1 MSSGR
6 RYWAKLIA
14 LTALVPLLLCAPAL
28 AGLVA
33 DTPPVL
39 LRAGAFVP
47 LPQTELLQRASDPQR
62 YWIVQLSG
70 PVTQAQ
76 RRELE
81 SAGFALREYIP
92 EYAFLCRA
100 DAAAVRQAAQLP
112 FVRRIGPLLPQH
124 KVDPALGGAQGSV
137 VALVTLFPG
146 EPASPVM
153 DSASSLGLRVLSARG
168 LTLRVAGD
176 PERIRELAQ
185 HQAVAWIE
193 KATSIRLLNDRSRP
207 IGGVNTVWKE
217 LGLYGQGQIA
227 AVLDSGLE
235 TGNPKTLSADFAGKV
250 IFGTGFNEEDDWA
263 DRHGHGTHVAGI
275 IASRGVL
282 SGADPDAK
290 KYARSFAGVA
300 PEASLI
306 IQEVDIGPGGTS
318 SAFKDETDLLP
329 FLDQAYRLGARVHNN
344 SWADDLTPLG
354 AYGVHAQQVD
364 RFVWEHPDMLVVF
377 GAGNAGKDGPSAND
391 LLELFGIDPNNPEAG
406 DPIQALIDALLGN
419 EGFDDDLGGFFD
431 LFTRME
437 ELMGTATGKVELG
450 SIQSPS
456 TAKNCISVGASE
468 SNRPEWQLSGASS
481 LGLFGFS
488 ANTWE
493 IVGFFADPIASDHMS
508 DNPNG
513 LAAVSS
519 RGPTLDGR
527 IKPDIVAPGTS
538 IISNR
543 SPLAPDSKYTFG
555 VYNANYAYETGTSMS
570 APYVSGAALIVRQFL
585 QERRNIPNPSAALI
599 KAVLLNTAQD
609 LYPGQYGEGGDTQ
622 EIDSPRPN
630 FQEGWGRVDLQAALM
645 PTPPAALEFRDEAR
659 GLATGERREFAFA
672 VTDSSVPLR
681 VTLAWSDYP
690 AALQAAK
697 QLVNDLDLTLTGPDG
712 KQYPGNGAVDR
723 TNNVEGVDIATPAKG
738 SYKIT
743 VTGVNVPQ
751 GPQPFAL
758 ALSGAVRLEGALTPM
773 MGDVTGD
780 GKITVV
786 DAVAL
791 LRHVVGAALLPA
803 EAAAVADVAP
813 RPGTGGREYGDGQIG
828 IPDVLRVLRRAVG
841 IEGEPWP

>member
-1 MSSGR
+1 MSSAR
-6 RYWAKLIA
+6 QWSAKLAAVVA
-14 LTALVPLLLCAPAL
+14 LASLFLCVPSL
-28 AGLVA
+28 AGLVL
-33 DTPPVL
+33 DDPPVM
-39 LRAGAFVP
+39 LRAGVFVP
-47 LPQTELLQRASDPQR
+47 LSPSGPQTQTASPQR
-62 YWIVQLSG
+62 YWIVQLAG
-70 PVTQAQ
+70 PITQAQ
-76 RRELE
+76 RAELE
-81 SAGFALREYIP
+81 SAGIALREYIP
-92 EYAFLCRA
+92 EHAFLCRA
-100 DAAAVRQAAQLP
+100 DPAAVRRTARLP
-112 FVRRIGPLLPQH
+112 FVRRVGPFLPQH
-124 KVDPALGGAQGSV
+124 KVDPALPRSGEDV
-137 VALVTLFPG
+137 TALVVLFPE
-146 EPASPVM
+146 EPASPVL
-153 DSASSLGLRVLSARG
+153 DLARSLDLKMLPAHGLV
-168 LTLRVAGD
+168 LRVAGD
-176 PERIRELAQ
+176 PARIRALAE
-185 HQAVAWIE
+185 HQSVAWIE
-193 KATSIRLLNDRSRP
+193 RATGIRLLNDRSRP
-207 IGGVNTVWKE
+207 IGGINTVWRE
-217 LGLYGQGQIA
+217 LGIYGQGQIA

-235 TGNPKTLSADFAGKV
+235 TGNPKTLSPDFAGKV
-250 IFGTGFNEEDDWA
+250 ILGTGLNEEDDWA

-318 SAFKDETDLLP
+318 SAFKDETDLTP
-329 FLDQAYRLGARVHNN
+329 FFDQAYRLGARVHNN

-354 AYGVHAQQVD
+354 AYSVHAQQVD
-364 RFVWEHPDMLVVF
+364 KFVWEHPDMVVVF

-419 EGFDDDLGGFFD
+419 DEDLGGFFD

-437 ELMGTATGKVELG
+437 ELMSTATGKVELG

-468 SNRPEWQLSGASS
+468 SNRPEWQLAGADS

-488 ANTWE
+488 ANTWQV
-493 IVGFFADPIASDHMS
+493 VGFFADPIASDHIS

-570 APYVSGAALIVRQFL
+570 APYVSGAALLVRQFL
-585 QERRNIPNPSAALI
+585 QEKRNVASPSAALI
-599 KAVLLNTAQD
+599 KAILLNTAQD
-609 LYPGQYGEGGDTQ
+609 MYPGQYGEGSDTQ

-630 FQEGWGRVDLQAALM
+630 FQEGWGRVNLQAALL
-645 PTPPAALEFRDEAR
+645 PTAPAAVEFHDEPQ
-659 GLATGERREFAFA
+659 GLATGERGEFA
-672 VTDSSVPLR
+672 VTVTDPSVPLR

-697 QLVNDLDLTLTGPDG
+697 QLVNDLDLTVTGPDG
-712 KQYPGNGAVDR
+712 NVYLGNGAVDR
-723 TNNVEGVDIATPAKG
+723 TNNVEGVDIASPAPG
-738 SYKIT
+738 SYKVT
-743 VTGVNVPQ
+743 VIGANVPQ
-751 GPQPFAL
+751 GPQRFAL
-758 ALSGAVRLEGALTPM
+758 ALSGAVRLESAPSPM
-773 MGDVTGD
+773 MGDINGD
-780 GKITVV
+780 GKVTVA

-791 LRHVVGAALLPA
+791 LRHVVGAETLPSHALT
-803 EAAAVADVAP
+803 VADVAP
-813 RPGTGGREYGDGQIG
+813 RPGTGGREYGDGQVG

-841 IEGEPWP
+841 IEAGPWP